1 MNQNQK
7 GKLAVIFP
15 GVGYHADKP
24 LLYYGRK
31 LAKQHGYQEIC
42 VGYGKLP
49 EGIKGDEE
57 KMYAAYRD
65 RKSVV

>member
-1 MNQNQK
+1 MDQNQK

-31 LAKQHGYQEIC
+31 LAKQHGYQE
-42 VGYGKLP
+42 
-49 EGIKGDEE
+49 
-57 KMYAAYRD
+57 
-65 RKSVV
+65 SVWIMENCRRE

>member
-1 MNQNQK
+1 MDQNQK

-31 LAKQHGYQEIC
+31 LANSMDI
-42 VGYGKLP
+42 
-49 EGIKGDEE
+49 
-57 KMYAAYRD
+57 
-65 RKSVV
+65 RKSVWIMENCRRE